1 MGWECPPSGTD
12 CRDGGLRHAKT
23 VRQVVG
29 WGRDGGVEWSNVTW
43 FLTALGAVVVLLTRV
58 RLGGTVVDGTG
69 HGAGRAGYSAS
80 LLRVHTM
87 VGVFTLLGW
96 VVALVTGQRAIA
108 VVVLIGWWLL
118 AIVGLLLLARWLP
131 SGGKHSEDAQGDAW
145 GSGAGLSLLGH
156 LGMVI
161 GVGYFTFVTLTDRF

>member
-1 MGWECPPSGTD
+1 MATEGYDT
-12 CRDGGLRHAKT
+12 RLT
-23 VRQVVG
+23 VREGVG
-29 WGRDGGVEWSNVTW
+29 WGKDRCVEWSNVTW

-80 LLRVHTM
+80 LLRVHTI
-87 VGVFTLLGW
+87 VGVLTLLGW

-108 VVVLIGWWLL
+108 LVVLAGWWLL

-156 LGMVI
+156 VGMVV
-161 GVGYFTFVTLTDRF
+161 GVGYFTFVALTDRF